1 MAEMLRVLDPLKSTI
16 VRSNTAAEP
25 MRRVRVVT
33 LRDGTRVRLR
43 PIRPDDEEALVAL
56 FERLSVR
63 TVYQRFFAPYPR
75 LPRAWYRDFANVDY
89 ERRFGLVAERFEA
102 EGPRLLG
109 VAQWEPGD
117 APDVAELA
125 LLVEDAWQGRGLG
138 VLLFEELL
146 RIARSRG
153 YRMFT
158 ADVLAENQR
167 MLNLLRATTTI
178 VSSSIEQGV
187 MTLRFVPAVS
197 CGSYDTTNSGRDGTP
212 RNGEPDA
219 PGRCARL
226 RAVW

>member
-1 MAEMLRVLDPLKSTI
+1 V
-16 VRSNTAAEP
+16 
-25 MRRVRVVT
+25 RVRPV
-33 LRDGTRVRLR
+33 
-43 PIRPDDEEALVAL
+43 RPDDEEALVAL
-56 FERLSVR
+56 FDRLSVR

-102 EGPRLLG
+102 DGPHLLG